1 MEQNIFQT
9 GGKAIIAGGMAGE
22 ALTAMYDLRWMV
34 AFIFSLVVAD
44 FWFGVKASLARKEK
58 FRFSRAGRRT
68 CNKFCDYI
76 VYLIVGALF
85 GMAIFEPLGIC
96 SHTTA
101 AAVCLGLGCLW
112 EIDSIME
119 HVCTLHGIKK
129 KFSIKRLLIALLKAK
144 HQEVG
149 EAVEEAIG
157 KMDGG
162 SGSSGETGIK

>member
-1 MEQNIFQT
+1 MEQNVFQAT
-9 GGKAIIAGGMAGE
+9 GKTIAVGGMAAE
-22 ALTAMYDLRWMV
+22 ALTALYDLRWMI
-34 AFIFSLVVAD
+34 AFIFVLVVAD
-44 FWFGVKASLARKEK
+44 FWFGVKASLANKEK

-119 HVCTLHGIKK
+119 HACTLHGIKK
-129 KFSIKRLLIALLKAK
+129 NWSVKRLLIALLKVKNPEA
-144 HQEVG
+144 G
-149 EAVEEAIG
+149 AAVEEVL
-157 KMDGG
+157 DNDNQD
-162 SGSSGETGIK
+162 E